1 MTAERRTRMLLGLGA
16 GLGLAA
22 AAAGLLAGGPAG
34 SDLPADA
41 IATVNG
47 EGVRVEELAQ
57 AVAAVGE
64 DRRGPVGDDEKRRLL
79 DRLVDEELLIQHGLA
94 LDLVRRDN
102 AVRAALVSAVIEL
115 ATADVDEEEPTAAE
129 VERFYAAHHD
139 YFTQPGRLRV
149 QQVLVRIREDD
160 AAAAAEARAREAA
173 ARLRAGEPFATVRA
187 TLGDPEVAPLPD
199 GWLAP
204 AKLRDYL
211 GPTPARTVLE
221 LPVGNVSDPVRSGI
235 GFHVLQVLEQEAP
248 RTPALAEIEGEVRA
262 ELRRQRSDEA
272 LRARLDGLRGAADL
286 RVAARLP

>member
-1 MTAERRTRMLLGLGA
+1 MLLALGA

-22 AAAGLLAGGPAG
+22 AAAGLLARG
-34 SDLPADA
+34 SPGTALPADA

-47 EGVRVEELAQ
+47 EGVRVEELVQ
-57 AVAAVGE
+57 AVAAVAA
-64 DRRGPVGDDEKRRLL
+64 DRRGPVGDNEKRRLL

-94 LDLVRRDN
+94 LDLVRRDH

-115 ATADVDEEEPTAAE
+115 AMANVDEEEPTAAE
-129 VERFYAAHHD
+129 VVRFYDAHHD
-139 YFTQPGRLRV
+139 YFTQPGRVRV
-149 QQVLVRIREDD
+149 RQVLVRIREDD

-173 ARLRAGEPFATVRA
+173 GRLRAGEAFATVRA
-187 TLGDPEVAPLPD
+187 ALGDAEIAPLPE
-199 GWLAP
+199 GWLPP

-221 LPVGNVSDPVRSGI
+221 LSVGDVSEPVRSGI
-235 GFHVLQVLEQEAP
+235 GFHVLQVLEREAP

-262 ELRRQRSDEA
+262 ELRRQQSDEA
-272 LRARLDGLRGAADL
+272 LRARLDGLRDAADL